1 MSLMHLKIEPSA
13 VASLQSDAPL
23 KQEERC
29 CCYPTSTAGA
39 SLIPTLKKKQK
50 TKKNLFSLRMYLLHA
65 HTHARSISNSS
76 EESLDK
82 LCNYVLKC
90 EARGDEASSMFI
102 QQHSQPIPS
111 HPLFLP
117 VTPPCSNQRA
127 RGAEWLSMSR
137 TIHPVPGYRGCS
149 ASHNKSER
157 EEEEGDRGRHVL
169 SRTDIFLYL
178 AQLCVCVCV
187 WICYIIHAV

>member
-23 KQEERC
+23 KQDERC
-29 CCYPTSTAGA
+29 CCHPNIHSRGRSDPSTW
-39 SLIPTLKKKQK
+39 KENKH
-50 TKKNLFSLRMYLLHA
+50 LFSFRTYLLHA
-65 HTHARSISNSS
+65 HAHACSISRSS
-76 EESLDK
+76 EESLDN

-90 EARGDEASSMFI
+90 EARGDEASSMFK
-102 QQHSQPIPS
+102 QHSQPIPS

-117 VTPPCSNQRA
+117 LTPPCSNQRA

-157 EEEEGDRGRHVL
+157 KEEEGDRGRHVL
-169 SRTDIFLYL
+169 SRIDTFLYL
-178 AQLCVCVCV
+178 AQLCVCV